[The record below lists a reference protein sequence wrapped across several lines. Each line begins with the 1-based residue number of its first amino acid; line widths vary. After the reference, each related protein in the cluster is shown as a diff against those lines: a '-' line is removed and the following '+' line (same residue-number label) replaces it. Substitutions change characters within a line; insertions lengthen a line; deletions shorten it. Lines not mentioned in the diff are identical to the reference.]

1 MVYAA
6 LAGDVALPWA
16 VVGPSLTSF
25 GIALTFPVMILAILD
40 RAPGNA
46 RGAAASVQ
54 AFTQLI
60 MGAVISSA
68 VSPPSPARG
77 SASPRRRCRSQSA
90 RRCCGPG
97 TCSPAGAPC
106 ARRHVRDGPAPT
118 PPRARP
124 SRADG
129 RLVMAKRSAP
139 TPAAAALQAAGVDFA
154 ERSYHHDSAVTD
166 FGQEAADA
174 LGVDPARVL
183 KTLLVDDGSALAVA
197 IVPVTGQVDLKAVAA
212 ALGVKKVAMADPRA
226 AERSSGYVVGGIS
239 PFGQRRQLRTLVDTS
254 ALEHGT
260 VLVSGGRRGL
270 DLELAPADLVRV
282 TDATTAD
289 IARA

>member
-1 MVYAA
+1 
-6 LAGDVALPWA
+6 
-16 VVGPSLTSF
+16 
-25 GIALTFPVMILAILD
+25 
-40 RAPGNA
+40 
-46 RGAAASVQ
+46 
-54 AFTQLI
+54 
-60 MGAVISSA
+60 
-68 VSPPSPARG
+68 
-77 SASPRRRCRSQSA
+77 
-90 RRCCGPG
+90 
-97 TCSPAGAPC
+97 
-106 ARRHVRDGPAPT
+106 
-118 PPRARP
+118 
-124 SRADG
+124 
-129 RLVMAKRSAP
+129 MAKRSAP
-139 TPAAAALQAAGVDFA
+139 TPAAAALQAAGVDFT
-154 ERSYHHDSAVTD
+154 ERSYHHDPAVTD